1 MQAKAAKAREA
12 EERRK
17 REEQV
22 AWVVRVAIES
32 DYDLVWSEQ
41 TARSTSDNVQTESQN
56 ARILSQTGQTVEGEK
71 EAWSESIQQLRS
83 PQFKVFR
90 SM

>member
-32 DYDLVWSEQ
+32 DYDLV
-41 TARSTSDNVQTESQN
+41 
-56 ARILSQTGQTVEGEK
+56 
-71 EAWSESIQQLRS
+71 
-83 PQFKVFR
+83 
-90 SM
+90 